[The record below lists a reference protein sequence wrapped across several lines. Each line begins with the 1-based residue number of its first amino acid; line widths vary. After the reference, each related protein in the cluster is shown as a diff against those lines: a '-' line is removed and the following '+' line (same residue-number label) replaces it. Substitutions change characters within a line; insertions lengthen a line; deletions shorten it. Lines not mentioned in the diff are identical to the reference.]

1 MSMSANHMPLAWNAY
16 RKQAGQAMT
25 EFSIAATFVLIP
37 LFLMIPLLGKFLDMK
52 ASTIQAARYA
62 AWERTVW
69 TNSSGWT
76 EHANA
81 QSLTKDDSAL
91 QTELTKRFFSDNCQ
105 DFSEP
110 SCGGGGNKQF
120 WKDHT
125 RTNMSGSP
133 AHNEASSE
141 GAGTD
146 VYNGNA
152 GIFSLYINKPI
163 KQLVGS
169 DFKLDTNSLYTSSVT
184 FQSTKTGPMDRVNA
198 VLIAPQFAENSV
210 LLANGWSANGPN
222 FVDKQT
228 KGLAL
233 PSLLAIEPVKS
244 VVQVMQAVL
253 SFLGYS
259 ELGPNSLRITGN
271 NLQPDQVPPDRLNAR
286 PAATPPLL
294 TAKQKSDLLLKDI
307 IINAT
312 GGAIDITQDIGAQQ
326 NIARLEGEIIKAQ
339 GAMNSC
345 KNLRQTEFATNCT
358 AKQGV
363 KVGNFCIGYTNLIP
377 YLIPPPSG
385 SSSYTPTAD
394 ADPICAGIPQRI
406 AALEILL
413 ADKDIQADLK
423 KSDLQLI
430 NSQLAI
436 RKFDSCAV
444 PPPSDQ
450 NLISE
455 CAKLRMA
462 PAPVDIQKNPV
473 WVAERARI
481 TKIIDD
487 LQSKIDALKVQLNAF

>member
-1 MSMSANHMPLAWNAY
+1 MPHSWNAY

-69 TNSSGWT
+69 TNSSDWT
-76 EHANA
+76 SHAD
-81 QSLTKDDSAL
+81 SLTKDDSVL
-91 QTELTKRFFSDNCQ
+91 KTELTKRFFSDNCP
-105 DFSEP
+105 DFSKTN
-110 SCGGGGNKQF
+110 CGTAENKQF

-125 RTNMSGSP
+125 GTTMSMSGSP

-146 VYNGNA
+146 VYTGSA

-163 KQLVGS
+163 KSLIPEGS
-169 DFKLDTNSLYTSSVT
+169 DFKLDTDSLYTSSVT
-184 FQSTKTGPMDRVNA
+184 FQATKTSPMARVNA
-198 VLIAPQFAENSV
+198 GLIAPQFAENSV
-210 LLANGWSANGPN
+210 LLANGWSANGPK

-228 KGLAL
+228 NGLAL
-233 PSLLAIEPVKS
+233 PSLLAIQPIKT
-244 VVQVMQAVL
+244 VVQAMQTVL
-253 SFLGYS
+253 SGLGYS
-259 ELGPNSLRITGN
+259 ELGTNNLRITGN
-271 NLQPDQVPPDRLNAR
+271 NLQPDLVPPDRLDFRA
-286 PAATPPLL
+286 AATPPLL
-294 TAKQKSDLLLKDI
+294 TAKQKSDLLLKNI
-307 IINAT
+307 ILNAT
-312 GGAIDITQDIGAQQ
+312 DGTIDITQNIGAQQ

-339 GAMNSC
+339 GVVNSC

-358 AKQGV
+358 AQQGV
-363 KVGNFCIGYTNLIP
+363 KVGNFCIGYRNLIP

-385 SSSYTPTAD
+385 SSSYTPIAD
-394 ADPICAGIPQRI
+394 VDPICAGIPQRI

-423 KSDLQLI
+423 RSNLQLI
-430 NSQLAI
+430 NSQSAI

-444 PPPSDQ
+444 PPPGNQ
-450 NLISE
+450 QLITE
-455 CAKLRMA
+455 CAVLRMA
-462 PAPVDIQKNPV
+462 PAPVDIQTNPV
-473 WVAERARI
+473 WVAERARL

>member
-1 MSMSANHMPLAWNAY
+1 MPLAWNAY

-69 TNSSGWT
+69 TNSSDWT
-76 EHANA
+76 SHAD
-81 QSLTKDDSAL
+81 SLTKDDSVL
-91 QTELTKRFFSDNCQ
+91 KTELTKRFFSDNCQ
-105 DFSEP
+105 DFSEL

-125 RTNMSGSP
+125 GTNMSGSP

-146 VYNGNA
+146 VYTGSA

-163 KQLVGS
+163 KSLVGS
-169 DFKLDTNSLYTSSVT
+169 DFKLDTDSLYTSSVT
-184 FQSTKTGPMDRVNA
+184 FQATKTSPMARVNA
-198 VLIAPQFAENSV
+198 GLIAPQFAENSV
-210 LLANGWSANGPN
+210 LLANGWSANGPK

-228 KGLAL
+228 NGLAL
-233 PSLLAIEPVKS
+233 PSLLAIEPIKT
-244 VVQVMQAVL
+244 VVQAMQTVL
-253 SFLGYS
+253 SVLGYS
-259 ELGPNSLRITGN
+259 ELGANNLRITGN
-271 NLQPDQVPPDRLNAR
+271 NLQPDLVPPDRLDFRA
-286 PAATPPLL
+286 AATPPLL
-294 TAKQKSDLLLKDI
+294 TAKQKSDLLLKNI
-307 IINAT
+307 ILNAT
-312 GGAIDITQDIGAQQ
+312 DGTIDITQNIGAQQ

-339 GAMNSC
+339 GVVNSC

-358 AKQGV
+358 AQQGV
-363 KVGNFCIGYTNLIP
+363 KVGNFCIGYRNLIP

-487 LQSKIDALKVQLNAF
+487 LQSKIDALKAQLNAF

>member
-1 MSMSANHMPLAWNAY
+1 MSANHMPLAWNAY

-69 TNSSGWT
+69 TNSSDWT
-76 EHANA
+76 NHAD
-81 QSLTKDDSAL
+81 SLTKDDAAL
-91 QTELTKRFFSDNCQ
+91 KTELTKRFFSNNCP
-105 DFSEP
+105 DFSEKN
-110 SCGGGGNKQF
+110 CGEVGNKEF

-125 RTNMSGSP
+125 GTNMSGLP
-133 AHNEASSE
+133 AHAGASSE

-146 VYNGNA
+146 VYTGSA

-169 DFKLDTNSLYTSSVT
+169 DFKLDTDSLYTSSVT
-184 FQSTKTGPMDRVNA
+184 FQSTKTGPMARVNA
-198 VLIAPQFAENSV
+198 GLIAPQFAENSV
-210 LLANGWSANGPN
+210 LLANGWSANGPK

-228 KGLAL
+228 NGLAL
-233 PSLLAIEPVKS
+233 PSLLAIEPIKT
-244 VVQVMQAVL
+244 VVQVMQTVL

-259 ELGPNSLRITGN
+259 ELGTNSLRITGN
-271 NLQPDQVPPDRLNAR
+271 NLQPDLVPPDRLNIR

-294 TAKQKSDLLLKDI
+294 TAKQKNDLVIKNMLSE
-307 IINAT
+307 AT
-312 GGAIDITQDIGAQQ
+312 SGNLDITQNIGAQQ

-339 GAMNSC
+339 GVVNSC
-345 KNLRQTEFATNCT
+345 KNLRQTEFVTNCT

-423 KSDLQLI
+423 RSDLQLI
-430 NSQLAI
+430 NSQSAI

-444 PPPSDQ
+444 PPTGDQ

-455 CAKLRMA
+455 CAKLRMG
-462 PAPVDIQKNPV
+462 PAPVDIQTNPV
-473 WVAERARI
+473 WVAERARL